1 MEKFQNK
8 YRIAST
14 RLPKWDYGWD
24 ATYYVTICTHNRE
37 HFFGE
42 IETFETLDKC
52 FVNLNL
58 SDIGEIAQKCWREIP
73 NHFPFVRLGNY
84 IVMPNHV
91 HGMIIIVKR
100 NYSPNGD
107 PENDIPNPPSNGV
120 TNEIQMGP
128 SNVQTLHATSLQ
140 SFSMEKPRSFSTEKS
155 MPTGKNARMS
165 SISPHAG
172 TLGSIV
178 RSYKSAVSKNAHE
191 IKPGFAWQPNYYE
204 QIIHDSEAY
213 VIKSKYITDNPI
225 NWAHDKQNRP

>member
-58 SDIGEIAQKCWREIP
+58 SDIGEIAQRCWREIP
-73 NHFPFVRLGNY
+73 DHFPFVRLGNY

-91 HGMIIIVKR
+91 HGMIIIDKR

-107 PENDIPNPPSNGV
+107 PENGIPNPPSNGV
-120 TNEIQMGP
+120 TNEIP
-128 SNVQTLHATSLQ
+128 P
-140 SFSMEKPRSFSTEKS
+140 EPRSFSTEKS
-155 MPTGKNARMS
+155 LPTGKNTRMS

-172 TLGSIV
+172 TLGSVV
-178 RSYKSAVSKNAHE
+178 RSFKSAVSKNAHE
-191 IKPGFAWQPNYYE
+191 INPGFAWQPNYYE
-204 QIIHDSEAY
+204 QIIHDSDTY
-213 VIKSKYITDNPI
+213 IRKSRYILDNPL
-225 NWAHDKQNRP
+225 NWKEDKFY